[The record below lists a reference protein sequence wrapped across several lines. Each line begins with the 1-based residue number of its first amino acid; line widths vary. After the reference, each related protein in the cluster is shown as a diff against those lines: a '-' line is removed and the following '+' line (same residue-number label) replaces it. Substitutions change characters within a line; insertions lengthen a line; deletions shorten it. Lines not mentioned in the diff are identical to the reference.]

1 MRAAAQNIFKHQFQ
15 FPKDWNIRSRE
26 SAWLNLQKIKYSNK
40 KPINETKHI
49 VVSISFGKVNLI
61 FCLFCQLT
69 LIIIDLMSAVMGNV
83 LFTIIL
89 VWIGSG
95 NGLFWCFLSNVEGEQ
110 ILHCKYSENASF
122 YTCPFTGAE

>member
-1 MRAAAQNIFKHQFQ
+1 MAKFT
-15 FPKDWNIRSRE
+15 KDISI
-26 SAWLNLQKIKYSNK
+26 SIK

-49 VVSISFGKVNLI
+49 VVSISFRTVNLI
-61 FCLFCQLT
+61 FWRFYRLT

-95 NGLFWCFLSNVEGEQ
+95 NGLFWCFLFKCGRRTNFALQ
-110 ILHCKYSENASF
+110 IQ
-122 YTCPFTGAE
+122 